1 VEIGIKGRQTV
12 TVDGTNTAR
21 VMGSGTLD
29 VFATPSMVALMEETA
44 WKSVEGELE
53 EGSGT
58 VGISLEV
65 THDAPTPVG
74 MSVTCESELV
84 EIDGRKLSFKIKA
97 YDEKGEIGTAY
108 HKRFI
113 INEEKFLEKA
123 EGKKRY
129 HSFDRR

>member
-1 VEIGIKGRQTV
+1 
-12 TVDGTNTAR
+12 
-21 VMGSGTLD
+21 M
-29 VFATPSMVALMEETA
+29 
-44 WKSVEGELE
+44 EGELE

-123 EGKKRY
+123 EGKKTV
-129 HSFDRR
+129 S

>member
-1 VEIGIKGRQTV
+1 MEIGIKGRQTV

-97 YDEKGEIGTAY
+97 YDEKGEIIRDGEQICLGADDKY
-108 HKRFI
+108 VALCRKHYK
-113 INEEKFLEKA
+113 
-123 EGKKRY
+123 EGKLAP
-129 HSFDRR
+129 

>member
-1 VEIGIKGRQTV
+1 MEIGIKGRQTV

-108 HKRFI
+108 HKRSI

-123 EGKKRY
+123 EGKKTV
-129 HSFDRR
+129 S

>member
-1 VEIGIKGRQTV
+1 MEIGIKGKQTV
-12 TVDGTNTAR
+12 TVDETNTAR

-29 VFATPSMVALMEETA
+29 VFATPSMIALMEETA

-84 EIDGRKLSFKIKA
+84 EIDGRKLSFEIRA
-97 YDEKGEIGTAY
+97 YDEKGEIGKAY

-113 INEEKFLEKA
+113 IHEEKFLEKA
-123 EGKKRY
+123 EGRKTV
-129 HSFDRR
+129 S

>member
-1 VEIGIKGRQTV
+1 MEIGIKGKQTV

-21 VMGSGTLD
+21 AMGSGTLD

-74 MSVTCESELV
+74 MNVTCESELV
-84 EIDGRKLSFKIKA
+84 EIDGRKLSFKIRA

-108 HKRFI
+108 HRRFI

-123 EGKKRY
+123 EGKKTV
-129 HSFDRR
+129 S